1 MSSATPDLWWNEH
14 RARERSRSDWRAPSP
29 RRSVLTNGANADL
42 PPMRVLVVDDERNI
56 RKTLAVCLEGL
67 GCTVSEC
74 GSASAAVD
82 SLARSPHDLAFVDL
96 RLGRED
102 GLDLL
107 GSLLL
112 ERPALEVVI
121 ITAYA
126 TIDTA
131 VEAIRRGARDYLP
144 KPFTPA
150 QIQRAVE
157 QARSRIE
164 LSRRITDLETQLADA
179 SPDVSFATPSAAMR
193 SVLDVIARA
202 AAHDVPVLLRGES
215 GTGKTV
221 LARALHRQSLR
232 REHPF
237 AVVNCPAL
245 TDELLASEM
254 FGHVKG
260 AFTGAVRDQPGRVEA
275 AERGT
280 LFLDEVGEVPPS
292 IQTKLLRFLQDKQFE
307 RVGENRTRTADVR
320 IVAATNR
327 NLDATVREGHF
338 REDLL
343 FRLNVV
349 EVVVPPLRERREE
362 ILPLARSFLAFFARA
377 ARRPPPQLSPEA
389 ENAFLAYAWPGN
401 VRELRNALERA
412 VILSPGQVLKPQ
424 AFPERIAQVTATV
437 PQMGGDFTV
446 DQVEREHILRV
457 LSRTRTQEEAAHILG
472 VDASTLWRKRKKYE
486 DA

>member
-1 MSSATPDLWWNEH
+1 MNDETNTGQ
-14 RARERSRSDWRAPSP
+14 RAF
-29 RRSVLTNGANADL
+29 
-42 PPMRVLVVDDERNI
+42 RVLVVDDERNI
-56 RKTLAVCLEGL
+56 RKTLAVCLESL
-67 GCTVSEC
+67 GCAVTEC
-74 GSASAAVD
+74 GTAAAAID
-82 SLARSPHDLAFVDL
+82 SLARLPHDLAFVDL
-96 RLGRED
+96 RLGKES

-107 GSLLL
+107 GSLLA
-112 ERPALEVVI
+112 ERPALEVII

-131 VEAIRRGARDYLP
+131 VDAIRRGARDYLP

-164 LSRRITDLETQLADA
+164 LSTRVADLEEQLADA
-179 SPDVSFATPSAAMR
+179 APEVMLSTPSAAMR
-193 SVLDVIARA
+193 AVLDVIGRT

-221 LARALHRQSLR
+221 LARALHRQSPR
-232 REHPF
+232 RGRPF

-245 TDELLASEM
+245 SEELLASEM

-275 AERGT
+275 AEGGT

-292 IQTKLLRFLQDKQFE
+292 IQAKLLRFLQDKQFE
-307 RVGENRTRTADVR
+307 RVGETRTRIADVR

-327 NLDATVREGHF
+327 DLDDAVRAGHF

-349 EVVVPPLRERREE
+349 EVTVPPLRERREE
-362 ILPLARSFLAFFARA
+362 ILPLARSFLSFFARA
-377 ARRPPPQLSPEA
+377 ARRAPQQLSPEA
-389 ENAFLAYAWPGN
+389 ERAFLAYAWPGN
-401 VRELRNALERA
+401 VRELRNAIERA
-412 VILSPGQVLKPQ
+412 VILSPAQVLQPQ
-424 AFPERIAQVTATV
+424 AFPDRIAQTATTV
-437 PQMGGDFTV
+437 PQLGGDFSV
-446 DQVEREHILRV
+446 EQIEREHILRV
-457 LSRTRTQEEAAHILG
+457 LARTRTQEEAAHVLA
-472 VDASTLWRKRKKYE
+472 VDASTLWRKRKKFE
-486 DA
+486 SE

>member
-1 MSSATPDLWWNEH
+1 MNAAAAGARRDL
-14 RARERSRSDWRAPSP
+14 
-29 RRSVLTNGANADL
+29 
-42 PPMRVLVVDDERNI
+42 RVLVVDDERNI

-67 GCTVSEC
+67 GCNVTEC
-74 GSASAAVD
+74 GSAPAAME
-82 SLARSPHDLAFVDL
+82 SLARLPHDLAFVDL
-96 RLGRED
+96 RLGRES

-107 GSLLL
+107 GSLLA
-112 ERPALEVVI
+112 ERPSLEVVI

-150 QIQRAVE
+150 QIERAVD

-164 LSRRITDLETQLADA
+164 MSRRVADLEGQLADA
-179 SPDVSFATPSAAMR
+179 APEVSLESPGAAMR
-193 SVLDVIARA
+193 AVLEVIGRT

-221 LARALHRQSLR
+221 LARALHQRSPR
-232 REHPF
+232 RARPF

-245 TDELLASEM
+245 SEELLASEM

-275 AERGT
+275 AEGGT
-280 LFLDEVGEVPPS
+280 LFLDEVGELPSS
-292 IQTKLLRFLQDKQFE
+292 IQAKLLRFLQDKQFE
-307 RVGENRTRTADVR
+307 RVGETRTRVADVR

-327 NLDATVREGHF
+327 NLDEAVRAGHF

-349 EVVVPPLRERREE
+349 EVTVPPLRERPDE

-377 ARRPPPQLSPEA
+377 ARRPAPLLSPEA
-389 ENAFLAYAWPGN
+389 ERAFLAYAWPGN
-401 VRELRNALERA
+401 VRELRNAIERA
-412 VILSPGQVLKPQ
+412 VILSPAQVLQPQ
-424 AFPERIAQVTATV
+424 AFPERIAQTTTSV
-437 PQMGGDFTV
+437 PQLGGDFTV
-446 DQVEREHILRV
+446 EQVEREHILRV
-457 LSRTRTQEEAAHILG
+457 LARSRTQEEAAHVLG
-472 VDASTLWRKRKKYE
+472 VDASTRWRKRKKYE
-486 DA
+486 GE

>member
-1 MSSATPDLWWNEH
+1 LNDEANTTR
-14 RARERSRSDWRAPSP
+14 RA
-29 RRSVLTNGANADL
+29 
-42 PPMRVLVVDDERNI
+42 MRVLVVDDERNI
-56 RKTLAVCLEGL
+56 RKTLAVCLESL
-67 GCTVSEC
+67 GCTVTEC
-74 GSASAAVD
+74 GSAAAAIE
-82 SLARSPHDLAFVDL
+82 SLARLPHDLAFVDL
-96 RLGRED
+96 RLGRES

-107 GSLLL
+107 GSLLS

-157 QARSRIE
+157 QARSRMD
-164 LSRRITDLETQLADA
+164 LSRRVADLEEQLAG
-179 SPDVSFATPSAAMR
+179 ATPEVMLSTSSAAMR
-193 SVLDVIARA
+193 AVLDVIGRT

-221 LARALHRQSLR
+221 LARALHRQSPR
-232 REHPF
+232 RERPF

-245 TDELLASEM
+245 SEELLASEM
-254 FGHVKG
+254 FGHAKG

-275 AERGT
+275 AEGGT
-280 LFLDEVGEVPPS
+280 LFLDEVGEVPQS
-292 IQTKLLRFLQDKQFE
+292 IQAKLLRFLQDKHFE
-307 RVGENRTRTADVR
+307 RVGETRTRVADVR

-327 NLDATVREGHF
+327 NLEEAVRAGQF

-349 EVVVPPLRERREE
+349 EVIVPSLRERREE
-362 ILPLARSFLAFFARA
+362 ILPLAQSFLGFFARA
-377 ARRPPPQLSPEA
+377 ARRSPQQLSPEA
-389 ENAFLAYAWPGN
+389 ERAFLAYGWPGN
-401 VRELRNALERA
+401 IRELRNAIERA
-412 VILSPGQVLKPQ
+412 VILSPAQILQPQ
-424 AFPERIAQVTATV
+424 AFPERIAQTATTV
-437 PQMGGDFTV
+437 PQLGADFTV
-446 DQVEREHILRV
+446 EQVEREHILRV
-457 LSRTRTQEEAAHILG
+457 LARTRTQEEAAHLLG

-486 DA
+486 NE

>member
-1 MSSATPDLWWNEH
+1 
-14 RARERSRSDWRAPSP
+14 
-29 RRSVLTNGANADL
+29 
-42 PPMRVLVVDDERNI
+42 MRVLVVDDERNI
-56 RKTLAVCLEGL
+56 RKTLAVCLESL
-67 GCTVSEC
+67 GCTVTEC
-74 GSASAAVD
+74 GSAAAAIE
-82 SLARSPHDLAFVDL
+82 SLARLPHDLAFVDL
-96 RLGRED
+96 RLGRES

-107 GSLLL
+107 GSLLS

-157 QARSRIE
+157 QARSRMD
-164 LSRRITDLETQLADA
+164 LSRRVADLEEQLAG
-179 SPDVSFATPSAAMR
+179 ATPEVMLSTSSAAMR
-193 SVLDVIARA
+193 AVLDVIGRT

-221 LARALHRQSLR
+221 LARALHRQSPR
-232 REHPF
+232 RERPF

-245 TDELLASEM
+245 SEELLASEM
-254 FGHVKG
+254 FGHAKG

-275 AERGT
+275 AEGGT

-292 IQTKLLRFLQDKQFE
+292 IQAKLLRFLQDKHFE
-307 RVGENRTRTADVR
+307 RVGETRTRVADVR

-327 NLDATVREGHF
+327 NLEEAVRAGQF

-349 EVVVPPLRERREE
+349 EVTVPSLRERREE
-362 ILPLARSFLAFFARA
+362 ILPLAQSFLGFFARA
-377 ARRPPPQLSPEA
+377 ARRSPQQLSPEA
-389 ENAFLAYAWPGN
+389 ERAFLAYGWPGN
-401 VRELRNALERA
+401 IRELRNAIERA
-412 VILSPGQVLKPQ
+412 VILSPAQILQPQ
-424 AFPERIAQVTATV
+424 AFPERIAQTATTV
-437 PQMGGDFTV
+437 PQLGADFTV
-446 DQVEREHILRV
+446 EQVEREHILRV
-457 LSRTRTQEEAAHILG
+457 LARTRTQEEAAHVLG

-486 DA
+486 SE

>member
-1 MSSATPDLWWNEH
+1 LEGEIN
-14 RARERSRSDWRAPSP
+14 
-29 RRSVLTNGANADL
+29 NGQR
-42 PPMRVLVVDDERNI
+42 MRVLVVDDERNI

-67 GCTVSEC
+67 GCAVTEC
-74 GSASAAVD
+74 GSASAAIE
-82 SLARSPHDLAFVDL
+82 SLVRLPHDLAFVDL
-96 RLGRED
+96 RLGRES

-107 GSLLL
+107 GALLA

-157 QARSRIE
+157 QVRSRLE
-164 LSRRITDLETQLADA
+164 LSRRVADLEEQLAGA
-179 SPDVSFATPSAAMR
+179 APEVSLSIASAAMR
-193 SVLDVIARA
+193 GVLDVIGRA

-221 LARALHRQSLR
+221 LARALHRQSPR
-232 REHPF
+232 GGRPF

-245 TDELLASEM
+245 SEDLLASEM

-275 AERGT
+275 AEGGT

-292 IQTKLLRFLQDKQFE
+292 VQAKLLRFLQDKQFE
-307 RVGENRTRTADVR
+307 RVGETRTRVADVR

-327 NLDATVREGHF
+327 NLEDAVRDGQF

-349 EVVVPPLRERREE
+349 EVTVPPLRERREE
-362 ILPLARSFLAFFARA
+362 ILPLARGFLSFFGRA
-377 ARRPPPQLSPEA
+377 ARRAPQRLSPEA
-389 ENAFLAYAWPGN
+389 EKAFLAYAWPGN
-401 VRELRNALERA
+401 VRELRNAIERA
-412 VILSPGQVLKPQ
+412 VILSPAEVLPPQ
-424 AFPERIAQVTATV
+424 AFPERIAQTGAAV
-437 PQMGGDFTV
+437 PQIGGDFSI
-446 DQVEREHILRV
+446 DEIEREHILRV
-457 LSRTRTQEEAAHILG
+457 LARTRTQEEAAVVLG

-486 DA
+486 EGG